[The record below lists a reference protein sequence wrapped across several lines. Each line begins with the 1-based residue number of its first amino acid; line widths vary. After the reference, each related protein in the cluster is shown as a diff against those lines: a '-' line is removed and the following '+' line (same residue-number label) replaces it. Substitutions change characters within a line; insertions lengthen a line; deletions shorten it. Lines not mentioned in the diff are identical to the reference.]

1 MLRRLSEGLESCG
14 GWVTYTVLLRD
25 LLNGMR
31 TLHDKV
37 TSFIKKQKHYR
48 KEQLRDFLLNYR
60 LRFRRLWS
68 VVEATVEVIGLE
80 LGQQPLRA

>member
-1 MLRRLSEGLESCG
+1 
-14 GWVTYTVLLRD
+14 
-25 LLNGMR
+25 MR

-80 LGQQPLRA
+80 LGQQPLRASVALKDLYNVLYKPLYNTLYLQ